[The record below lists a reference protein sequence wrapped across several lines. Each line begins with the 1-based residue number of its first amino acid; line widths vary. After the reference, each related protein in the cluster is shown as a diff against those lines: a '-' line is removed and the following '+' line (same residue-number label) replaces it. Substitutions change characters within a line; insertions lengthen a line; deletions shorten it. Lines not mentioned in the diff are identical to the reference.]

1 MFSDRIVQKVTQHV
15 TKLVSEISSP
25 RDPTSVT
32 SVVPAW
38 RLSGS
43 LEALQELIDVAETVP
58 HAVARDAGL
67 STSELHS
74 LRHLSTRAMGPVDLA
89 RVLGV
94 TSAASSGVVDRLV
107 SRGHAE
113 RRPDPHDGRR
123 TQVVITESGRAEVLA
138 RLAPM
143 FAALAELDNGLTEGE
158 REVVERYLRGA
169 IEAMRRLL

>member
-15 TKLVSEISSP
+15 TKLVSEISSQA
-25 RDPTSVT
+25 DPASVS
-32 SVVPAW
+32 SVVPGW

-74 LRHLSTRAMGPVDLA
+74 LRHLSAHPMGPVELA
-89 RVLGV
+89 KVLGV

-113 RRPDPHDGRR
+113 RRADPHDGRR
-123 TQVVITESGRAEVLA
+123 TQVVITDTGRAEVLV
-138 RLAPM
+138 RLQPM
-143 FAALAELDNGLTEGE
+143 FAALAELDNGLTDEE
-158 REVVERYLRGA
+158 RAVVECYLRGA
-169 IEAMRRLL
+169 IDAMRRLI